1 MEYVLRTNAL
11 SKSYRNF
18 QALKGVSMNVP
29 QGAIYGFVGKNG
41 AGKTTLIRLIC
52 GMQEPTSGEYTLYG
66 RKNTQKEIV
75 KARRRMGAI
84 VETPSI

>member
-29 QGAIYGFVGKNG
+29 
-41 AGKTTLIRLIC
+41 
-52 GMQEPTSGEYTLYG
+52 P
-66 RKNTQKEIV
+66 
-75 KARRRMGAI
+75 
-84 VETPSI
+84 